1 MRIRTAAAVAA
12 VLAFTVVGC
21 SSGNSSDSKPD
32 TIDVT
37 SPEPSKSAESP
48 EPSTAADSPEPSK
61 SADSGDGDRS
71 AALPDEPT
79 GDKRSAVLAA
89 ILDVNGNLIRDEDK
103 AIDAAR
109 NQCAALDG
117 GAADPDH
124 TAAQRFS
131 YDGVTLT
138 DDDGSHINTGLRKTL
153 CPEA

>member
-21 SSGNSSDSKPD
+21 SSEESKPD
-32 TIDVT
+32 TIEVA
-37 SPEPSKSAESP
+37 SPQPSKS
-48 EPSTAADSPEPSK
+48 ADSPEPSE
-61 SADSGDGDRS
+61 SADSGDGAES

-117 GAADPDH
+117 GAADPNRS
-124 TAAQRFS
+124 AAERFS

-138 DDDGSHINTGLRKTL
+138 DDDGSHINIGLRKTL

>member
-37 SPEPSKSAESP
+37 SPES
-48 EPSTAADSPEPSK
+48 SK
-61 SADSGDGDRS
+61 SADSGD
-71 AALPDEPT
+71 AAEGAGLPDEPT

-117 GAADPDH
+117 GAADPNH
-124 TAAQRFS
+124 SAAQRFS

-138 DDDGSHINTGLRKTL
+138 DDDGSHINIGLRKTL